1 MKVIDRLQEYLA
13 YKQISP
19 YTFERTCGIANGYL
33 KKQMKGKGSIGSDIV
48 ERINEKY
55 KDLNVTWLLTGK
67 GQMMITNYKASDH
80 VSAISERESHY
91 ATHDQVVSL
100 LREKI
105 LILEHA
111 LADKEKLITLLEQR
125 LANEG
130 REIVTS
136 NTSG

>member
-19 YTFERTCGIANGYL
+19 YTFERSCGIANGYL

-48 ERINEKY
+48 ERITEKH

-67 GQMMITNYKASDH
+67 GQMLITNYKASDH
-80 VSAISERESHY
+80 VSAIAERESMY
-91 ATHDQVVSL
+91 ATNEQLISL

-105 LILEHA
+105 LILENA
-111 LADKEKLITLLEQR
+111 LADKEKIIRLLEQQR
-125 LANEG
+125 QKEG
-130 REIVTS
+130 REIV
-136 NTSG
+136 